1 MLIICAFS
9 FLPRPRVARAPRMM
23 AGKGA
28 GSAAGGGGDL
38 AGGGDEERNA
48 QLASLRKMFDTPSS
62 DGAAST
68 EKEDARALGM
78 FLDMPLC
85 RFSWCILP
93 AQQVTLN
100 ICSGLSKDA
109 SGPNETLPYAFC
121 RYAAVAARV
130 ENCRNRPRNRSW
142 GGTRCVRSSARA
154 K

>member
-1 MLIICAFS
+1 
-9 FLPRPRVARAPRMM
+9 MM

-48 QLASLRKMFDTPSS
+48 QLASLRKMFDTPSTY
-62 DGAAST
+62 GAASN

-100 ICSGLSKDA
+100 I
-109 SGPNETLPYAFC
+109 
-121 RYAAVAARV
+121 
-130 ENCRNRPRNRSW
+130 
-142 GGTRCVRSSARA
+142 
-154 K
+154 